1 MTGFELRLWRRGLD
15 WTQERAAEELGVS
28 LRTYKTYENTAPKQT
43 AILAAQALAV
53 RELMASNIDIN
64 TQYLQM
70 KTIIGNERSVKD
82 GY

>member
-28 LRTYKTYENTAPKQT
+28 LRTYKTYENTVPKQT

-53 RELMASNIDIN
+53 RELMTSNLDVN
-64 TQYLQM
+64 TQYSRI
-70 KTIIGNERSVKD
+70 KTIFFNN
-82 GY
+82 Y